1 MRVLLSSLSL
11 LAMMSLLTRANDEAG
26 QKDGQLETRAT
37 HIVTG
42 TVKRVYTSE
51 RKKEKD
57 VTDYVIEFEVD
68 KVTSGKGPKE
78 GEVLYMRC
86 WKRNNKSND
95 TKVSNGQSEVPR
107 VGRAVKAYLKRAPD
121 GGYNILEPSGI
132 MPPPTDK

>member
-1 MRVLLSSLSL
+1 
-11 LAMMSLLTRANDEAG
+11 MMSLLTRANDEAG

-57 VTDYVIEFEVD
+57 VTDYVIEIEVRD
-68 KVTSGKGPKE
+68 CTKGEGPKA
-78 GEVLYMRC
+78 GEVLYLRC

-95 TKVSNGQSEVPR
+95 PKVSNGQSEIPR
-107 VGRAVKAYLKRAPD
+107 VGRAVKTYLKRAPD